1 MVSVFVVFRGQS
13 LSPVLLASPACQ
25 RAEEDITQ
33 HSSSL
38 PDIKNSVGIPQ
49 DPIVLSVKSL
59 RSDRKEEK
67 AEVG

>member
-1 MVSVFVVFRGQS
+1 MISVFVVFRGQS
-13 LSPVLLASPACQ
+13 QSPVLLASPACQ
-25 RAEEDITQ
+25 RKEEDITQ

-59 RSDRKEEK
+59 SDRKEDK